1 MFKDI
6 VLGLLGG
13 IFAVCAILIVI
24 EIVSGIYSG

>member
-6 VLGLLGG
+6 ILGLVGG

-24 EIVSGIYSG
+24 EVLSGIYAS